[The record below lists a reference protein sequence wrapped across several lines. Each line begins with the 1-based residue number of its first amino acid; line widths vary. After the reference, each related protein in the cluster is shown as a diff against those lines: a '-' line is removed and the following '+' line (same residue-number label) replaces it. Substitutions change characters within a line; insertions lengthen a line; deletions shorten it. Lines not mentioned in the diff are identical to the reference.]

1 MKDHQIEV
9 SLIIC
14 TYNREKFLP
23 EALES
28 VKIQNLSYQKFE
40 LIVID
45 NFCTDQTAEIVQSF
59 MMNNPEL
66 NVKYFFESNKG
77 LSYARNRGILEA
89 NSPIISFIDDDVI
102 LPPDFIEEVLLFFKN
117 NENAVGVGGKVIP
130 KYENGLEPIWM
141 NKYLNG
147 FVAKVDHG
155 DKTKKFTKAMK
166 YPAGCNMTYKKDILN
181 QVKGFNNELKFRSDD
196 KYIFKKVSLI
206 SDEIYYLPDAWLF
219 HYIDNARLE
228 PINFK
233 KLFMKTGN
241 EEKRRIISEGH
252 RIELLFK
259 FIEFTFKMLASILIM
274 LRFTMLSLYPKGK
287 YVFLSQWFTW
297 IGFLKKDVFVR

>member
-1 MKDHQIEV
+1 MRNHQVEI
-9 SLIIC
+9 SLVIC

-40 LIVID
+40 LLVID
-45 NFCTDQTAEIVQSF
+45 NFCTDRTVEIVQSF
-59 MMNNPEL
+59 IINNPEL
-66 NVKYFFESNKG
+66 NIRYFFESNKG

-102 LPPDFIEEVLLFFKN
+102 LPPSYIDEVLLFFKN
-117 NENAVGVGGKVIP
+117 NENAVGVGGKVVP

-181 QVKGFNNELKFRSDD
+181 QVKGFNNDLKFRSDD
-196 KYIFKKVSLI
+196 KYIFKKVRQI
-206 SDEIYYLPDAWLF
+206 SDEIFYLPKAWLF

-241 EEKRRIISEGH
+241 EEKRRVLTEGNGG
-252 RIELLFK
+252 ELFLK
-259 FIEFTFKMLASILIM
+259 FFEFTFKMLASILIM
-274 LRFTMLSLYPKGK
+274 LRFTMLGLYPKGK
-287 YVFLSQWFTW
+287 HVFLSQWFTW